1 MQIDEILDEGFR
13 QVWGR
18 SKHGPVRKYRC
29 TSGPKKGRTV
39 AKAATCTTPIKQQSS
54 VNFKKT
60 RRMRKM
66 HQSLKRKI
74 TSKRPQYKRIV
85 SINKSLKKRSK

>member
-1 MQIDEILDEGFR
+1 MHIDELLDEGFR

-39 AKAATCTTPIKQQSS
+39 AKASTCTSPIKQQAS

-66 HQSLKRKI
+66 SQSHKRKL
-74 TSKRPQYKRIV
+74 TTKRPQYKRIV
-85 SINKSLKKRSK
+85 KINKSLKKRN